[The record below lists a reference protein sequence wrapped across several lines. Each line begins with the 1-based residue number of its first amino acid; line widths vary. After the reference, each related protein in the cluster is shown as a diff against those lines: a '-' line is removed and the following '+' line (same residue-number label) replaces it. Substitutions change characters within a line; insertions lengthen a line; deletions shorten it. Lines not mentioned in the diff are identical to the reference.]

1 MTMNGDQVHRI
12 KIQPAVHR
20 LNQPRSQEPP
30 RSTLAT
36 FVIAVIVIGLAFV
49 IATPWVWPIS

>member
-1 MTMNGDQVHRI
+1 MNGDQVHRI